1 MTPAPKPTLVDLD
14 GEVTELQALERVA
27 PACDCTIE
35 PGPGQKF
42 GWLGGAML
50 DAATTPQQARER
62 ASKLLVLLNGL
73 ARLQNPQHRNV
84 ELANEVYQ
92 NGTLHVASPQWRPRA
107 GSRLEIVQPPLT
119 GPLLTAPAQCV

>member
-1 MTPAPKPTLVDLD
+1 MTSLGKSTLVELD
-14 GEVTELQALERVA
+14 GEVAELQALATVA

-62 ASKLLVLLNGL
+62 ASDKLVLLNGL

-84 ELANEVYQ
+84 DLANEVYQ
-92 NGTLHVASPQWRPRA
+92 NGLLHRLASPQWRPRA
-107 GSRLEIVQPPLT
+107 GSRMEIT
-119 GPLLTAPAQCV
+119 E

>member
-73 ARLQNPQHRNV
+73 ARLQNPQHP
-84 ELANEVYQ
+84 LCIAAM
-92 NGTLHVASPQWRPRA
+92 ASTRRIAPRD
-107 GSRLEIVQPPLT
+107 SP
-119 GPLLTAPAQCV
+119 APANRPAAYSAAG